1 MQLFSRKTALFALSL
16 GAMTA
21 LGACGDDVTVTPAPD
36 APVVVS
42 ITPPSAT
49 MNIGETISF
58 AVQIT
63 GGSTTAAPT
72 LSSCS
77 SSNAAVATAAAA
89 SGKCNVTAVASG
101 NVTVT
106 AVSSTGGQAAASVTV
121 NAATAAIKD
130 LSASPTTASIA
141 VGQSITIV
149 PNVTRGSAAITP
161 AYTYATSSAS
171 IASVSGAVVTAV
183 APGTATITVTA
194 TGSGTGF
201 TTTTLT
207 TGVTITVT
215 AAPAAITSLT
225 VQPTSLANPAMALGS
240 TAQLTSSTTAA
251 AGVTPTITYTTQT
264 ASVATVSAAGL
275 VTAVGPG
282 TSAITV
288 VASAPGT
295 ATLAA
300 ASLTV
305 VVPVIVSP
313 AANVTIASVT
323 QGPVTSSGSA
333 NNDGIVFAANAQV
346 NQPVDIANT
355 RDQIQVTLNLQ
366 PNGQSLSSVR
376 VYICDAA
383 GNNCGDPAA
392 EQTYAGSAANASM
405 VQLSINTADFTSNFT
420 AGTATTKYANGQ
432 HVIKASV
439 RTTVG
444 TESFNATNNQGVLN
458 FTNVDGWAAQF
469 VAPSATATRT
479 TAGVSYNYFGGPGAT
494 GTGTIRPVAVFYT
507 PLRTIQSA
515 SVGLTTCGTPK
526 QYTATPFTTTY
537 SNATVAAATNLTCG
551 GYEQANNLNAQ
562 SLPTITAAQDNS
574 NNSAPTVSTGIGYRT
589 SASVTA
595 PVAIRLDYAGPT
607 FAVANPALKWASGV
621 LNNFNWRTNTSAP
634 ADGGVGPNTTAT
646 FSYTYS
652 GCGATAVAMPT
663 AGAAD
668 IPECATDFTADVYT
682 VAGTGL
688 DLLANSTTVST
699 AATPNRF
706 AIDNV
711 APLIRYTVAASGSG
725 SSAVA
730 ATPGQGP
737 GSFADTTTF
746 SASTLALTGFAVT
759 AVPAA
764 TDTIWG
770 TDALDERSGLTTALN
785 ILARANQANST
796 GVCQRGAA
804 FPTGGTIGS
813 AFITNPACVFTG
825 LSPFLQFG
833 TAMSDGYRPL
843 QARILGSDFGI
854 GGTPVEGYYSYAAR
868 VGDRAGNIATTPV
881 RRVLFNNS
889 TPAMTGL
896 GIPSTVTAAGP
907 NTFTPNFTE
916 VVEAWVT
923 NLAIGYGAASASA
936 LLDPTG
942 ATRATLTFPATLYNA
957 RFNDAIGLNGNFTT
971 ATPFTSGVNIY
982 TNLEYA
988 ATSGAVN
995 NASQSRPDSAYARV
1009 INAGGNVSL
1018 GNAGAGGFFGVAL
1031 LSGNVGNDATS
1042 WNTFNVNVLTW
1053 GLGTIASQWNAPANG
1068 VKAIVSATT
1077 NQINSPFTRVDFY
1090 EYQTAAP
1097 TVIGA
1102 AAGQWVFIGMVDA
1115 TSSPCV
1121 SAAAT
1126 CPVYIAD
1133 NGTTRVWTYRL
1144 TTRTNGVNGLAAGTT
1159 LTTLTAVGT
1168 TRFMAIASNGTK
1180 GRGLA
1185 TNPAAAMSQIQ

>member
-1 MQLFSRKTALFALSL
+1 M
-16 GAMTA
+16 
-21 LGACGDDVTVTPAPD
+21 
-36 APVVVS
+36 
-42 ITPPSAT
+42 
-49 MNIGETISF
+49 
-58 AVQIT
+58 
-63 GGSTTAAPT
+63 
-72 LSSCS
+72 
-77 SSNAAVATAAAA
+77 
-89 SGKCNVTAVASG
+89 
-101 NVTVT
+101 
-106 AVSSTGGQAAASVTV
+106 
-121 NAATAAIKD
+121 
-130 LSASPTTASIA
+130 
-141 VGQSITIV
+141 
-149 PNVTRGSAAITP
+149 
-161 AYTYATSSAS
+161 
-171 IASVSGAVVTAV
+171 
-183 APGTATITVTA
+183 
-194 TGSGTGF
+194 
-201 TTTTLT
+201 
-207 TGVTITVT
+207 
-215 AAPAAITSLT
+215 
-225 VQPTSLANPAMALGS
+225 
-240 TAQLTSSTTAA
+240 
-251 AGVTPTITYTTQT
+251 
-264 ASVATVSAAGL
+264 
-275 VTAVGPG
+275 
-282 TSAITV
+282 
-288 VASAPGT
+288 
-295 ATLAA
+295 
-300 ASLTV
+300 
-305 VVPVIVSP
+305 
-313 AANVTIASVT
+313 
-323 QGPVTSSGSA
+323 
-333 NNDGIVFAANAQV
+333 
-346 NQPVDIANT
+346 
-355 RDQIQVTLNLQ
+355 TLNLQ

-420 AGTATTKYANGQ
+420 TGTATVKYPNGQ

-444 TESFNATNNQGVLN
+444 TESFNATNNNNVLN

-507 PLRTIQSA
+507 AGRSIQSA
-515 SVGLTTCGTPK
+515 SVGLTTCGTAK

-537 SNATVAAATNLTCG
+537 SNATVVAATNLTCG
-551 GYEQANNLNAQ
+551 GYEQTGNGNAA

-595 PVAIRLDYAGPT
+595 PVAIRLDYNGPT
-607 FAVANPALKWASGV
+607 FTIANPTFNWASGV

-634 ADGGVGPNTTAT
+634 ADGGVGPNSTAT
-646 FSYTYS
+646 FSYTYT

-668 IPECATDFTADVYT
+668 IPECATDFTADVYAVT
-682 VAGTGL
+682 GTGL
-688 DLLANSTTVST
+688 DLLANARTVST

-706 AIDNV
+706 AIDNI

-746 SASTLALTGFAVT
+746 SASLLTGTGFAVT
-759 AVPAA
+759 AIPVA
-764 TDTIWG
+764 TDTVFG
-770 TDALDERSGLTTALN
+770 LDALDERSGLTTALN
-785 ILARANQANST
+785 ILARANQAAST
-796 GVCQRGAA
+796 GVCQRGG
-804 FPTGGTIGS
+804 TGSVIGA
-813 AFITNPACVFTG
+813 AFITNPGCIFTG
-825 LSPFLQFG
+825 TLPTLLFG
-833 TAMSDGYRPL
+833 TAMSDGYRPI

-854 GGTPVEGYYSYAAR
+854 GGTPVEAFYTYAAR
-868 VGDRAGNIATTPV
+868 VGDRAGNIATSPI

-923 NLAIGYGAASASA
+923 NLSIGYGAASASA
-936 LLDPTG
+936 LQDPTG
-942 ATRATLTFPATLYNA
+942 ATRANLTYPATLYNA

-988 ATSGAVN
+988 TAAGAVN
-995 NASQSRPDSAYARV
+995 SATQSRPDSAYARV

-1042 WNTFNVNVLTW
+1042 WNTFNPFVLTF
-1053 GLGTIASQWNAPANG
+1053 GLGTVASQWNAPANG
-1068 VKAIVSATT
+1068 VKAVVSATT

-1144 TTRTNGVNGLAAGTT
+1144 TARTNGVNGLAAGSV
-1159 LTTLTAVGT
+1159 LTGLTAAGT